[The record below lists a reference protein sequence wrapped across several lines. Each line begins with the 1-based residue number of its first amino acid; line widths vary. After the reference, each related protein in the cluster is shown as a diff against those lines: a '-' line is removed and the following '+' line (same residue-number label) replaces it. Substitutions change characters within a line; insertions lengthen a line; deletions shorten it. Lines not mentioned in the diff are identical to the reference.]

1 MEIHGLHHNLCSAT
15 QTNTLLKACFA
26 TQRTSARVNTHTH
39 THVRKI
45 GAEKQSKKCVK
56 RKNISQ
62 TGLGENA
69 HTTANSS
76 KKRKLQLKNAHAR
89 ASRNL

>member
-1 MEIHGLHHNLCSAT
+1 VFRNSNKHPVKGMFC
-15 QTNTLLKACFA
+15 NTTHK
-26 TQRTSARVNTHTH
+26 RPGEHTH